1 MRIAQKALFTDVVQ
15 PPQGVVARWEIASS
29 VRLWTRPIP
38 AQKAQPAASKVSGL
52 LQLLVIGGLGWYF
65 AQINYGSK
73 RTNETIAATFR
84 APITLLDEVEN
95 LTASSLKAVRLDVPY
110 DGLLAADVR
119 ILRGNPVD
127 IYLLTADQA
136 DLISKAD
143 WKNVRVNSDF
153 NAAKTTT
160 FRRSGRVS
168 KSLYYLILRDTSLGI
183 LSAQTTD
190 INVKINLNP

>member
-1 MRIAQKALFTDVVQ
+1 MFCPSCSKEIPDGSIFCNLCGNKTNITQKA
-15 PPQGVVARWEIASS
+15 
-29 VRLWTRPIP
+29 RPTSTLS
-38 AQKAQPAASKVSGL
+38 AL
-52 LQLLVIGGLGWYF
+52 LLLLVVGGLVWYF

-84 APITLLDEVEN
+84 TPITLTDEVEN

-110 DGLLAADVR
+110 DGLVAADIR
-119 ILRGNPVD
+119 ILRGNPID
-127 IYLLTADQA
+127 IYLVAADQA
-136 DLISKAD
+136 DLINKAD

-168 KSLYYLILRDTSLGI
+168 KGTYYLILRDTSLGI
-183 LSAQTTD
+183 LSAHTTD
-190 INVKINLNP
+190 IDVKIHLNP